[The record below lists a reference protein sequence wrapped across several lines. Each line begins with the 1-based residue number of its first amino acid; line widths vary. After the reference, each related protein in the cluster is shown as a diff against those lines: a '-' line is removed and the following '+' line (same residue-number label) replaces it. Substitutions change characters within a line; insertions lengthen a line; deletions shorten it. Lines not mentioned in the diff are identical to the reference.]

1 MPVGPSHGAS
11 GHDASTFMVL
21 TSSTCMVL
29 VPSLLTKIL
38 PLIDKDLALAVAR
51 RAFRAVVLELRRAD
65 DVAGLGIERHGGA
78 DGPAV
83 IGEDDPVGEILVHD
97 AVETTGGNAKLLDH
111 RQGLEIEQRHRRVT
125 AACDESAA
133 RVWGQGPAAPAG

>member
-1 MPVGPSHGAS
+1 
-11 GHDASTFMVL
+11 MVL

-65 DVAGLGIERHGGA
+65 DVAGLGIERHGGV

-83 IGEDDPVGEILVHD
+83 IGEGDTVGEILGHD
-97 AVETTGGNAKLLDH
+97 AGENTGGDAELPFH
-111 RQGLEIEQRHRRVT
+111 QPGAVIVQR
-125 AACDESAA
+125 
-133 RVWGQGPAAPAG
+133 